1 MTSIDFF
8 ERRLD
13 DKNRLTIPAEVRSEF
28 DNGEVVLTRGFGPY
42 LHMYTLQVWN
52 EQVEPEL
59 KGAILDEKIADLN
72 VIFRRGKVVTTMDS
86 KQGRIT
92 LDQSLIDFATITR
105 DVVAV
110 RAGNYWR
117 LMSPAVADAV

>member
-13 DKNRLTIPAEVRSEF
+13 EKNRLTIPAEVRSEF
-28 DNGEVVLTRGFGPY
+28 ENGEVILTRGFGPY
-42 LHMYTLQVWN
+42 LHMYTSSVWN

-72 VIFRRGKVVTTMDS
+72 VRFRRGRVATSMDS

-92 LDQSLIDFATITR
+92 LDQSLIEYAQITR

-117 LMSPAVADAV
+117 LMSPEVADAA